1 MQKNT
6 FNAKEQ
12 EEKRKLF
19 PYKWELIVILWVA
32 YFLNQGDRQIFNVVI
47 PLIKA
52 DLMLDDVQ
60 IGLVATLFTLVYGI
74 LVPVAGFAGDL
85 FRRKWI
91 IFFSLLIFSI
101 GTLFTGFASGIVLL
115 IVLRSI
121 TTGGGE
127 AFYYPAATSL
137 IGQFHKKTRAMAMSI
152 HQTSLYVGIVASGFI
167 AGYIG
172 ENFGWQMAFLS
183 FGLVGILWA
192 FVVLWRVKDTPMP
205 KDELNENGE
214 KPSFIEIVKAVF
226 SRKTVYFLSLAFGCM
241 CFVNVGYLTWMP
253 TYLHEKFNMSLS
265 AAGLHSTLYHFL
277 FAFFGVMLGARISD
291 RLALKRRRIRM
302 EIEIIGLLLGAP
314 FIYWMGIADSKLWC
328 YVAMGL
334 FGVFRGIYD
343 SNLFA
348 ALFDVIEPRYRS
360 SSMGIMLAFAFIV
373 GALAPVILGKI
384 KTVANM
390 ETGIMFLAGFY
401 LLGAVLIFIGLKFFF
416 NKNYYE
422 ENLITQNS

>member
-1 MQKNT
+1 MN
-6 FNAKEQ
+6 
-12 EEKRKLF
+12 RRLI
-19 PYKWELIVILWVA
+19 PYKWELIIILWVA

-52 DLMLDDVQ
+52 DFMLDDVQ
-60 IGLVATLFTLVYGI
+60 IGLVATLFTLAYGI

-91 IFFSLLIFSI
+91 IFFSLLVFSI
-101 GTLFTGFASGIVLL
+101 GTLFTGFSGGIVLL
-115 IVLRSI
+115 IVFRSI

-172 ENFGWQMAFLS
+172 ENYGWRMAFLS

-192 FVVLWRVKDTPMP
+192 FVVFWRVKDTPMP
-205 KDELNENGE
+205 KDELNENEE
-214 KPSFIEIVKAVF
+214 KPSFTEIIKAVF

-253 TYLHEKFNMSLS
+253 TYLHEGFNMSLS

-291 RLALKRRRIRM
+291 RLALKRKQIRM

-314 FIYWMGIADSKLWC
+314 FIYWIGLADSKLWC

-348 ALFDVIEPRYRS
+348 ALFDVIEPRYRA

-373 GALAPVILGKI
+373 GALAPVILGQI
-384 KTVANM
+384 KTVANL
-390 ETGIMFLAGFY
+390 ETGIMLLAGFY
-401 LLGAVLIFIGLKFFF
+401 LLGAILIFIGLKFFF
-416 NKNYYE
+416 NKNYYN
-422 ENLITQNS
+422 ENSINN

>member
-1 MQKNT
+1 MK
-6 FNAKEQ
+6 K
-12 EEKRKLF
+12 KKLI
-19 PYKWELIVILWVA
+19 PYKWELIIILWVA

-52 DLMLDDVQ
+52 DLLLDDVQ
-60 IGLVATLFTLVYGI
+60 IGLIATLFTLFYGI
-74 LVPVAGFAGDL
+74 MVPIAGFAGDL
-85 FRRKWI
+85 LRRKWI
-91 IFFSLLIFSI
+91 IFFSLLVFSV
-101 GTLFTGFASGIVLL
+101 GTLFTGFATGIISL
-115 IVLRSI
+115 IVFRSI

-172 ENFGWQMAFLS
+172 ENFGWRAAFLA
-183 FGLVGILWA
+183 FGLVGVLWA

-205 KDELNENGE
+205 KDELHENEE
-214 KPSFIEIVKAVF
+214 KPSFPEIIKAVF
-226 SRKTVYFLSLAFGCM
+226 SRKTVFFLSLAFGCM

-253 TYLHEKFNMSLS
+253 TYLHEKFDMTLS
-265 AAGLHSTLYHFL
+265 SAGLHSTLYHFL
-277 FAFFGVMLGARISD
+277 FAFFGVMLGARLSD
-291 RLALKRRRIRM
+291 RLSLRRKQIRM
-302 EIEIIGLLLGAP
+302 EIEVFGLLFGAP

-334 FGVFRGIYD
+334 FGIFRGVYD

-348 ALFDVIEPRYRS
+348 ALFDVIEPRYRA
-360 SSMGIMLAFAFIV
+360 SSMGLMLAFAFIV

-384 KTVANM
+384 KTVANL
-390 ETGIMFLAGFY
+390 ETGIMLLSAFY
-401 LLGAVLIFIGLKFFF
+401 LVGAILIFIGLKFFF
-416 NKNYYE
+416 NRDYYD
-422 ENLITQNS
+422 ENLIKLDEQ

>member
-6 FNAKEQ
+6 ANAKEQ
-12 EEKRKLF
+12 EVKRKLI
-19 PYKWELIVILWVA
+19 PYKWELIIILWVA

-47 PLIKA
+47 PLIKD

-60 IGLVATLFTLVYGI
+60 IGLVATIFTLVYGI
-74 LVPVAGFAGDL
+74 LVPLGGFAGDL
-85 FRRKWI
+85 FRRKWV

-101 GTLFTGFASGIVLL
+101 GTLFTGFASGIVSL

-172 ENFGWQMAFLS
+172 ENYGWQWAFLS

-205 KDELNENGE
+205 KDELNENE
-214 KPSFIEIVKAVF
+214 VKPSFIEIVKVVF

-291 RLALKRRRIRM
+291 RFALKRKQIRM
-302 EIEIIGLLLGAP
+302 EVEIIGLLLGAP
-314 FIYWMGIADSKLWC
+314 FIYWIGIAETQLWC

-348 ALFDVIEPRYRS
+348 ALFDVVEPRYRS
-360 SSMGIMLAFAFIV
+360 SAMGIMLAFGFIV
-373 GALAPVILGKI
+373 GSLAPVILGNI
-384 KTVANM
+384 KTIANL
-390 ETGIMFLAGFY
+390 ETGIMLLAGFY
-401 LLGAVLIFIGLKFFF
+401 LLGAVLIFMGLKFFF

-422 ENLITQNS
+422 ENLINQNS

>member
-1 MQKNT
+1 MRKNGV
-6 FNAKEQ
+6 NATGQ
-12 EEKRKLF
+12 EEKKRLI
-19 PYKWELIVILWVA
+19 PYKWELIIILWVA
-32 YFLNQGDRQIFNVVI
+32 YFLNQGDRQVFNVVI

-52 DLMLDDVQ
+52 DLLLNDVQ

-85 FRRKWI
+85 LRRKWI
-91 IFFSLLIFSI
+91 IFFSLLIFSL
-101 GTLFTGFASGIVLL
+101 GTLFTGLATGIISL
-115 IVLRSI
+115 ILLRSI

-172 ENFGWQMAFLS
+172 EKFGWQISFLS

-192 FVVLWRVKDTPMP
+192 FIVLWRVKDTPMP
-205 KDELNENGE
+205 KEELNEVEE
-214 KPSFIEIVKAVF
+214 KPSFIEMVKAIF

-253 TYLHEKFNMSLS
+253 TYLHEQFNMSLS

-291 RLALKRRRIRM
+291 RLALKRKSIRM
-302 EIEIIGLLLGAP
+302 EVEIIGLLIGAP
-314 FIYWMGIADSKLWC
+314 FIFWMGATDSKLWC

-360 SSMGIMLAFAFIV
+360 SSMGVMLAFAFIV

-384 KTVANM
+384 KTVANL

-401 LLGAVLIFIGLKFFF
+401 LLGALLIFIGLKFFF
-416 NKNYYE
+416 KKNYYE
-422 ENLITQNS
+422 EKLMG

>member
-1 MQKNT
+1 MK
-6 FNAKEQ
+6 K
-12 EEKRKLF
+12 KKLI
-19 PYKWELIVILWVA
+19 PYKWELIIILWVA

-52 DLMLDDVQ
+52 DLLLDDVQ
-60 IGLVATLFTLVYGI
+60 IGLIATLFTLFYGI
-74 LVPVAGFAGDL
+74 MVPIAGFAGDL
-85 FRRKWI
+85 LRRKWI
-91 IFFSLLIFSI
+91 VFFSLLVFSV
-101 GTLFTGFASGIVLL
+101 GTLFTGFANGIILL
-115 IVLRSI
+115 IVFRSI

-172 ENFGWQMAFLS
+172 ENFGWRAAFLA
-183 FGLVGILWA
+183 FGLVGVLWA

-205 KDELNENGE
+205 KDELHENEE
-214 KPSFIEIVKAVF
+214 KPSFPEIIKAVF
-226 SRKTVYFLSLAFGCM
+226 SRKTVFFLSLAFGCM

-253 TYLHEKFNMSLS
+253 TYLHEKFDMTLS
-265 AAGLHSTLYHFL
+265 SAGLHSTLYHFL
-277 FAFFGVMLGARISD
+277 FAFFGVMLGARLSD
-291 RLALKRRRIRM
+291 RLSLRRKQIRM
-302 EIEIIGLLLGAP
+302 EIEVFGLLFGAP

-334 FGVFRGIYD
+334 FGIFRGVYD

-348 ALFDVIEPRYRS
+348 ALFDVIEPRYRA
-360 SSMGIMLAFAFIV
+360 SSMGLMLAFAFIV

-384 KTVANM
+384 KTVANL
-390 ETGIMFLAGFY
+390 ETGIMLLSAFY
-401 LLGAVLIFIGLKFFF
+401 LVGAILIFIGLKFFF
-416 NKNYYE
+416 NRDYYD
-422 ENLITQNS
+422 ENLIKLDEQ